1 VSCPTCALLEPFGVT
16 EPRFLY
22 FDLGKVLVDFE
33 VEQMLQQVG
42 RVAGIDPARVDKVLA
57 GDGLQREYELGRVS
71 SEQFYER
78 FCEATG
84 TRPDYD
90 ALERA
95 ASDIFEVNVSI
106 LPLVACLERAGYRL
120 GILSNTCRSHWE
132 HCRRKFRIVAESF
145 SVYALSYEIHAMK
158 PDAAIFRSAAEL
170 AGVAPEEIF
179 FTDDTPG
186 HVAGARAAGFD
197 AVQYVSTP
205 ELAAELRSRG
215 VRLSY

>member
-1 VSCPTCALLEPFGVT
+1 MTP
-16 EPRFLY
+16 PRFLY

-33 VEQMLQQVG
+33 VARMYQQIG
-42 RVAGIDPARVDKVLA
+42 QLA
-57 GDGLQREYELGRVS
+57 GVDPTRVREVLFFDGLQRQYELGRIS
-71 SEQFYER
+71 DEEFYET

-84 TRPDYD
+84 TRPELK

-95 ASDIFEVNVSI
+95 ASDIFEINVSI

-120 GILSNTCRSHWE
+120 GILSNTCRIHWE

-145 SVYALSYEIHAMK
+145 SVRALSYEIHQMK
-158 PDAAIFRSAAEL
+158 PDAAIFQAAAEL
-170 AGVAPEEIF
+170 AGVAPEQVF
-179 FTDDTPG
+179 FTDDMAG

-205 ELAAELRSRG
+205 QLAGELRSRG
-215 VRLSY
+215 VQVNY